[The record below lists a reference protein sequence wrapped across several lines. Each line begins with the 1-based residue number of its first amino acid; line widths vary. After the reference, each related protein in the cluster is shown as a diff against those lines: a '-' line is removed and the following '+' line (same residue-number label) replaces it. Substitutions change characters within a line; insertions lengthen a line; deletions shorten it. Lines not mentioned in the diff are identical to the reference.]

1 MAEEML
7 DLINADML
15 GSLIPGLSEK
25 AGEMLLNQVGAFVI
39 GNERFVPKS
48 LLIKQLQTTWKNPSD
63 TKPKT
68 IPVERKTVIVQKNP
82 ENRLPE
88 ETKQLI
94 SDLKHKLE
102 LKEEECE
109 KLRVDNKNY
118 ENAFASM
125 KEAAKDNGYK
135 KLQDENDM
143 LVKKLREYEKQDN
156 ARDKLKKKVDS
167 LEHDLKIIRD
177 VCAQKDEE
185 IKRLENK
192 CRSNFQIERKADDEN
207 RKLLSELET
216 YKELIEEAQK
226 TIDEGVTRE
235 ENLKSLLKKA
245 EDDRDI
251 AERKYSELAV
261 KAEKAQASGAFGGIP
276 LRMQDEFYENELS
289 FYINM
294 LAGERLRMLQQVKE
308 ERKRDYDLALFLY
321 EYTKSSSTAKD
332 RFRKQISD
340 AIEKAMNEGK
350 TGDLSKLGFE
360 QISTSRGNFKMVFR
374 GNGRYTIIFSK
385 HQDPN
390 PRTVK
395 NASTTIL
402 GILTF

>member
-82 ENRLPE
+82 EGRLSE

-135 KLQDENDM
+135 KLQDEND
-143 LVKKLREYEKQDN
+143 LLIKKIKEFEKEDNAKDKLR
-156 ARDKLKKKVDS
+156 KKVEK
-167 LEHDLKIIRD
+167 LEHDLRIIRD

-192 CRSNFQIERKADDEN
+192 CRSSLQDKNNSNEEIKT
-207 RKLLSELET
+207 LSGELET
-216 YKELIEEAQK
+216 YKELVEEAQK
-226 TIDEGVTRE
+226 TIDESAARE
-235 ENLKSLLKKA
+235 KELKSLLEESRNERSLLEKK
-245 EDDRDI
+245 
-251 AERKYSELAV
+251 YNELSA
-261 KAEKAQASGAFGGIP
+261 KTEKEQASGIYGGIP

-294 LAGERLRMLQQVKE
+294 LAEERMRMLQQVKE
-308 ERKRDYDLALFLY
+308 EKKRDYDLALFLY
-321 EYTKSSSTAKD
+321 EYTKSSSEAKD
-332 RFRKQISD
+332 RFRKQVSD
-340 AIEKAMNEGK
+340 AVEKAMNEGK
-350 TGDLSKLGFE
+350 TGELAKLGFSE
-360 QISTSRGNFKMVFR
+360 ISSSRGNCKMVFR
-374 GNGRYTIIFSK
+374 DNGRYTIIFSK
-385 HQDPN
+385 HASPN
-390 PRTVK
+390 PRSIK
-395 NASTTIL
+395 NASTTAL
-402 GILTF
+402 SILTF